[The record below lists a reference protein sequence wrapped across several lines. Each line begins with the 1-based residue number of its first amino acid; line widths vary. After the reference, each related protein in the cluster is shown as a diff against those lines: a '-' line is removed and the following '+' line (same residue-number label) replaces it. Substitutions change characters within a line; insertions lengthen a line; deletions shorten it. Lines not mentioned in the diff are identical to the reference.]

1 MKHTKRLFSVLLT
14 LCLLLGI
21 LPTTVWASYLAEITQ
36 QPTAE
41 NNYTVKAAAG
51 PNELTE
57 GFQWWKKIS
66 VPETYNLVEEDPE
79 EGELGVAF
87 VYNYGGHYTD
97 GHWVAEDDVFS
108 DTPLYSVSIDYITSP
123 GDQVTVRIP
132 PEMVNDNLTVKNGF
146 GDSFQKTGDGVYT
159 DTFDDDGRI
168 FIESGSEFTAV
179 ITVDRYW
186 TAMAGET
193 TPSLS
198 TREPGSYYCVVSH
211 ESGDLMSD
219 TVTFLSPEEQATID
233 WLADT
238 NNHMLVLGPVVVTE
252 DNYDD
257 IFRGVPEA
265 VASGTASF
273 EVVNGT
279 PTLTLDGVNV
289 TEGYPLDIIEVGLLC
304 SDDLTIVL
312 ADGSDNKITV
322 SSDGIAM
329 GIMTG
334 DLSYFPPVTVTGA
347 GTLTVSPSA
356 SASDS
361 NNMCFGV
368 YAGGIHVTGGAEF
381 TVTAVHDDEEAC
393 FGLTIGSEEDLKV
406 SDGGVVRISSIG
418 TAIAFN
424 ESASD
429 IDADGYSIQG
439 STTANNFT
447 NLADAD
453 AVLKEVDG
461 STGKIFVL
469 TVNDEF
475 AKSVVIAPI
484 PPHNH
489 TWDGA
494 WTTND
499 THHWHACTAAG
510 CPVTDDADKDGYA
523 AHTGGTATCTDKAV
537 CSACGSSY
545 GQLTPHDFTG
555 DYLSDENKHWRKC
568 KTCTEIDAEAA
579 HSYDDDQDDTC
590 NVCNYVRTGPH
601 THAWSGDWTT
611 NETHHWHACTAA
623 GCPVTDNAQK
633 DGYAAHIYDND
644 QDTTC
649 NDCGYVRTIA
659 PSHTHAWSGDWTTSE
674 THHWHACTAAGC
686 PVTDNAQKGGYAVHV
701 EDSGTVT
708 RPVTETESG
717 VKTFKCTVCG
727 RVLRTEDI
735 PAHTYSI
742 SGTVTGKKE
751 NQEEGAVEGAE
762 IKLMQGGT
770 QVGQTIITGADGKYS
785 FSNIPAGIY
794 NVVAAQ
800 ESEGE
805 KITKTILVVL
815 THSDA
820 TEKNIKM
827 PDGKKNSVVEVKS
840 GAPDVVVGGVDEVAE
855 AQDVSSGQTVTVK
868 LTVEKKEEH
877 AAAGAADIKR
887 IARGK
892 TVEFLELSLV
902 KEVTG
907 GSNNGTTSIT
917 DTKDKVLEI
926 VVPYNF
932 SGKNS
937 VTVYRHHDGKA
948 EALTPANTKAKGTF
962 RLDETSG
969 LIYIYATKFS
979 TYAIGY
985 AASGSE
991 TPDPTPT
998 PPSGGS
1004 SGGGSSSP
1012 ATYPPTVDT
1021 AEHGKV
1027 TVSPRN
1033 PGQGETVTVTL
1044 TPDNGYQIAGVI
1056 VTDRNGRPVTVT
1068 DRGGGTYTFIQ
1079 PTGKVTIHASFKP
1092 ISDAAS
1098 SCPKDRTCP
1107 IWIYEDSDLGAWYH
1121 DGVHYCL
1128 EHGLMVG
1135 MDSYTFAPDSSTS
1148 RAMVAAILWRLE
1160 GSPVV
1165 NFSLP
1170 FSDVPGGVWYTEP
1183 VRWSVASGI
1192 VSGYGDG
1199 TFGPGD
1205 SITREQLAVMLWHCA
1220 GSPAAHRTL
1229 SFTDTDRIGGY
1240 ALEAVRWAVENGIV
1254 IGHSDGRFDPQGL
1267 TTRAQAASMLQRFCE
1282 REP

>member
-21 LPTTVWASYLAEITQ
+21 LPITVWAESALAIIQ
-36 QPTAE
+36 QPTAD
-41 NNYTVKAAAG
+41 NNYTVEATYMG
-51 PNELTE
+51 RPISQ
-57 GFQWWKKIS
+57 GFQWYKK
-66 VPETYNLVEEDPE
+66 VDTAATYTLVQENPQGDQLAADEIRA
-79 EGELGVAF
+79 GS
-87 VYNYGGHYTD
+87 YTN
-97 GHWVAEDDVFS
+97 GYWEAEDEKAIISMVYLS
-108 DTPLYSVSIDYITSP
+108 AP
-123 GDQVTVRIP
+123 GDQ
-132 PEMVNDNLTVKNGF
+132 LTITILSGGSEPSVSVGRDF
-146 GDSFQKTGDGVYT
+146 YDPTEVSPGVYT
-159 DTFDDDGRI
+159 FTSEGGMLDIYIDNDDRTAPTTATITVKRSWTAVAGQTSASLTAS
-168 FIESGSEFTAV
+168 ESGT
-179 ITVDRYW
+179 
-186 TAMAGET
+186 
-193 TPSLS
+193 
-198 TREPGSYYCVVSH
+198 YYCGITYS
-211 ESGDLMSD
+211 EGGYSLEGLISD

-356 SASDS
+356 SDSDS

-590 NVCNYVRTGPH
+590 NVCNYVRTGP
-601 THAWSGDWTT
+601 
-611 NETHHWHACTAA
+611 
-623 GCPVTDNAQK
+623 
-633 DGYAAHIYDND
+633 
-644 QDTTC
+644 
-649 NDCGYVRTIA
+649 
-659 PSHTHAWSGDWTTSE
+659 HTHAWSGDWTTSE

-1135 MDSYTFAPDSSTS
+1135 MDSHTFAPDSSTS

-1165 NFSLP
+1165 DFSLP

-1183 VRWSVASGI
+1183 VRWAVASGI